1 MERMKVAV
9 VGSGIS
15 GLTAAYVLN
24 GEHDVRLFER
34 EPAAGGHTATVS
46 IPSDRGPVA
55 VDTGFIVYNE
65 KTYPRFTRLLAEL
78 GVETQPSDM
87 SFGCMCGACGIE
99 YGSRGA
105 RGWFPRPGTAL
116 RPSHWNMIRE
126 VLRFYGDAR
135 RRLDSGSNTRD
146 TLGDF
151 LDAGHYGAA
160 FRNHFI
166 VPVTSAVWST
176 AADRILEF
184 PVDYLLHFLDNHG
197 LIGYPSKVKWRVVKG
212 GSDEY
217 VKKILAALPE
227 GAVRLGGG
235 VVSVTRDAAGST
247 VTTADG
253 TAARFDAVVM
263 ATHADDALAVLRD
276 ADVVERN
283 ALSGFDYS
291 RNLVVLHT
299 DRRVMPKATRAWAS
313 WNVDVADCRRPSGE
327 VTMTYHMNRLQSLP
341 GSEQYFVSLNPAKEI
356 EADRVIV
363 AREFS
368 HPMYTFRTLDAQQDL
383 RAAQGRNRTWYAGA
397 HLGYGFHEDGC
408 RSGYEAA
415 AMVSASIEEVAA

>member
-1 MERMKVAV
+1 MDRMKVAV
-9 VGSGIS
+9 IGSGIS

-34 EPAAGGHTATVS
+34 EPVAGGHTATVS
-46 IPSDRGPVA
+46 IQTDHGRVA

-65 KTYPRFTRLLAEL
+65 KTYPLFTRLLAEL

-87 SFGCMCGACGIE
+87 SFGCTCGSCGIE
-99 YGSRGA
+99 FSSRGA
-105 RGWFPRPGTAL
+105 GGWFPRPGTAL
-116 RPSHWNMIRE
+116 RPSHWKMIRE

-135 RRLDSGSNTRD
+135 RRLDSGVATGD

-151 LDAGHYGAA
+151 LDRGRYGAA
-160 FRNHFI
+160 FRDHFI

-176 AADRILEF
+176 AADRTLEF

-197 LIGYPSKVKWRVVKG
+197 LIGYPSKVRWRVVKG
-212 GSDEY
+212 GSNEY
-217 VKKILAALPE
+217 VKKILATLPE
-227 GAVRLGGG
+227 RAVRLDGG
-235 VVSVTRDAAGST
+235 VVSVTRDADGAT
-247 VTTADG
+247 VITADG
-253 TAARFDAVVM
+253 TAERFDAVVL
-263 ATHADDALAVLRD
+263 ATHADDALALLRD
-276 ADVVERN
+276 ADLVERN

-291 RNLVVLHT
+291 RNMVVLHT
-299 DRRVMPKATRAWAS
+299 DERVMPSAHRAWAS
-313 WNVDVADCRRPSGE
+313 WNVDVRDCRRPGRE
-327 VTMTYHMNRLQSLP
+327 LTMTYHMNRLESLP
-341 GSEQYFVSLNPAKEI
+341 GAEQYFVSLNPGREI
-356 EADRVIV
+356 EAERVIL

-383 RAAQGRNRTWYAGA
+383 RLAQGRNRTWYAGA

-415 AMVSASIEEVAA
+415 AMVSASVEELAA

>member
-1 MERMKVAV
+1 MDRLKVAV

-24 GEHDVRLFER
+24 GEHDVRLYER
-34 EPAAGGHTATVS
+34 EPAAGGHTATLPVKT
-46 IPSDRGPVA
+46 DRGVVA
-55 VDTGFIVYNE
+55 IDTGFIVYNE
-65 KTYPRFTRLLAEL
+65 RTYPLFTRLLAEL

-87 SFGCMCGACGIE
+87 SFSSVCHACGIE
-99 YGSRGA
+99 YSSRGA
-105 RGWFPRPGTAL
+105 RGWFPRPATVF
-116 RPSHWNMIRE
+116 RPSHWNMIKE
-126 VLRFYGDAR
+126 VLRFYREAR
-135 RRLDSGSNTRD
+135 ARLDSGTWTRD

-151 LDAGHYGAA
+151 LDYGRYSAA

-176 AADRILEF
+176 AADRIVDF

-197 LIGYPSKVKWRVVKG
+197 LIGYPSTVKWRVVKG

-217 VKKILAALPE
+217 VRKILATLPA
-227 GAVRLGGG
+227 GAARLGSG
-235 VVSVTRDAAGST
+235 VVAVTRDADGVT

-253 TAARFDAVVM
+253 ASERFDAIVL
-263 ATHADDALAVLRD
+263 ATHADDALAVLHD
-276 ADVVERN
+276 ADLQERN

-299 DRRVMPKATRAWAS
+299 DERVMPKPRAAWAS
-313 WNVDVADCRRPSGE
+313 WNVDIVDCRRPGDAL
-327 VTMTYHMNRLQSLP
+327 TMTYHMNRLQSLAGP
-341 GSEQYFVSLNPAKEI
+341 EQYLVSLNPSRTI
-356 EADRVIV
+356 DPTHVILE
-363 AREFS
+363 REFS
-368 HPMYTFRTLDAQQDL
+368 HPMYTFRTLEAQRDL
-383 RAAQGRNRTWYAGA
+383 RAIQGRNRTFYAGA

-415 AMVSASIEEVAA
+415 AMVSAAVEEQAA

>member
-1 MERMKVAV
+1 MDRMKVAV

-15 GLTAAYVLN
+15 GLTAAYVLI

-46 IPSDRGPVA
+46 IQTDRGPVA

-65 KTYPRFTRLLAEL
+65 KTYPLFTRLLAEL
-78 GVETQPSDM
+78 GVATQPSDM
-87 SFGCMCGACGIE
+87 SFGCTCGSCGIE
-99 YGSRGA
+99 FSSRGA
-105 RGWFPRPGTAL
+105 GGWFPRPGTVL
-116 RPSHWNMIRE
+116 RPSHWKMIGE
-126 VLRFYGDAR
+126 VLRFYGEAR
-135 RRLDSGSNTRD
+135 QRLDSGANTRD

-151 LDAGHYGAA
+151 LDRGHYGSA

-176 AADRILEF
+176 AADRILDF
-184 PVDYLLHFLDNHG
+184 PLDYLLHFLDNHG

-212 GSDEY
+212 GSNEY
-217 VKKILAALPE
+217 VKKILATLPE
-227 GAVRLGGG
+227 DAVRLDSG
-235 VVSVTRDAAGST
+235 VVSVTRDAGGAT

-253 TAARFDAVVM
+253 TAERFDAVVM
-263 ATHADDALAVLRD
+263 ATHADDAMALLRD
-276 ADVVERN
+276 ADLVERN
-283 ALSGFDYS
+283 TLSGFDYS
-291 RNLVVLHT
+291 RNMVVLHT
-299 DRRVMPKATRAWAS
+299 DEGVMPKADRAWAS

-341 GSEQYFVSLNPAKEI
+341 GPGQYFVSLNPGREI
-356 EADRVIV
+356 ETDRVIV

-368 HPMYTFRTLDAQQDL
+368 HPMYTFRTLNAQHDL
-383 RAAQGRNRTWYAGA
+383 RATQGRNRTWYAGA

-415 AMVSASIEEVAA
+415 AMVSASIEELAA

>member
-1 MERMKVAV
+1 MDRMKVAV

-46 IPSDRGPVA
+46 IQTVRGPVA

-65 KTYPRFTRLLAEL
+65 KTYPLFTRLLAEL
-78 GVETQPSDM
+78 GVETQASDM
-87 SFGCMCGACGIE
+87 SFGCTCDRCGIE
-99 YGSRGA
+99 FSSRGA
-105 RGWFPRPGTAL
+105 GGWFPRPGTVL
-116 RPSHWNMIRE
+116 RASHWKMIRE

-135 RRLDSGSNTRD
+135 RRLGSGADTRD

-151 LDAGHYGAA
+151 LDRGHYGAA

-176 AADRILEF
+176 AADRILDF
-184 PVDYLLHFLDNHG
+184 PADYLLHFLDNHG

-212 GSDEY
+212 GSNEY
-217 VKKILAALPE
+217 VKKILATLPT
-227 GAVRLGGG
+227 GAVRLDRG
-235 VVSVTRDAAGST
+235 VVSVTRDASGAT

-253 TAARFDAVVM
+253 TEERFDALVM
-263 ATHADDALAVLRD
+263 AIHADDALTLLRD
-276 ADVVERN
+276 ADLAERN

-291 RNLVVLHT
+291 RNMVLLHT
-299 DRRVMPKATRAWAS
+299 DERVMPKARRAWAS
-313 WNVDVADCRRPSGE
+313 WNVDVADCRRPGGE

-341 GSEQYFVSLNPAKEI
+341 GPEQYFVTLNPEKEI

-368 HPMYTFRTLDAQQDL
+368 HPMYTFRTLDAQRDL

-415 AMVSASIEEVAA
+415 AMVSASVEELAA